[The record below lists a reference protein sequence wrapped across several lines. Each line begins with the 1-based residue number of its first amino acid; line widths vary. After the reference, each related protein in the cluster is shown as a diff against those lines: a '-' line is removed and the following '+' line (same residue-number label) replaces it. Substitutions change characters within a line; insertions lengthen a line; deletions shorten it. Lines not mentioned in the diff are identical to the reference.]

1 MSYFAAFPVINF
13 SLDGGITSF
22 PMTDIFRRVRAL
34 DSNLSNTS
42 LYDPYDVRD
51 GETPEIVAD
60 KFYNNPKFHWI
71 VLVANEILDP
81 RFDWPLPEL
90 QLKAYIRN
98 KYNITNVD
106 AIRHYE
112 NNLGDIVYNADGDP
126 AKDYPGTTYPVS
138 YYDYENDINE
148 AKRKIRLIK
157 AQYIPAFVKN
167 FQSLLKTNGQ

>member
-34 DSNLSNTS
+34 DININNTT
-42 LYDPYDVRD
+42 LYDPYDVRE

-60 KFYNNPKFHWI
+60 KFYNNSRLHWI
-71 VLVANEILDP
+71 VLVTNEILDP
-81 RFDWPLPEL
+81 RFDWPLPDN
-90 QLKAYIRN
+90 QLKLFIKN

-106 AIRHYE
+106 ATRHYE

-126 AKDYPGTTYPVS
+126 TKDYPGTTYPVS
-138 YYDYENDINE
+138 YYDYENGINE
-148 AKRKIRLIK
+148 GKRRIKLLK
-157 AQYIPAFVKN
+157 AQYVPAFTKN
-167 FQSLLKTNGQ
+167 FQSLLKKNGQ